1 MFELIILLIIIEYI
15 LYRIYKRYFS
25 NSYEAYYRV
34 HEKEIG
40 DALSVCS
47 DRLLKRDVLLHL
59 ILMALSINILK
70 DGKMGIFM
78 MNLMKRL
85 LK

>member
-34 HEKEIG
+34 HEKENS
-40 DALSVCS
+40 DALCVCS
-47 DRLLKRDVLLHL
+47 DRLLKKGCAVAFDF
-59 ILMALSINILK
+59 
-70 DGKMGIFM
+70 DGVIHKYTKGW
-78 MNLMKRL
+78 
-85 LK
+85 

>member
-34 HEKEIG
+34 HEKENS
-40 DALSVCS
+40 DALCV
-47 DRLLKRDVLLHL
+47 
-59 ILMALSINILK
+59 
-70 DGKMGIFM
+70 
-78 MNLMKRL
+78 
-85 LK
+85 